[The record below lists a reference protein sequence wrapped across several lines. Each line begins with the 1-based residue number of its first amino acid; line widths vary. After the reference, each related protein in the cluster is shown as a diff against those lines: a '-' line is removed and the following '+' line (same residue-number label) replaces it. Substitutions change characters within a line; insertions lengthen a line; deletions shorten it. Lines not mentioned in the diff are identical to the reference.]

1 MAGHVVVNNLGVS
14 FTGKDKTIW
23 AVKDVSLEVKSRE
36 FVSLVGVSG
45 CGKSTVINSIA
56 GFVPPTVGEVTVD
69 NQPITEPN
77 SRRGVVFQSF
87 VLFPWKTVRE
97 NIAFGPRS
105 RDVDEKVI
113 TGSVD
118 QYLTLMGLMK
128 FADHYPQQLSGGMRQ
143 RVALARVLI
152 NDPDVLLMDEPFGAL
167 DAQTRIFM
175 QEVVLNLW
183 ESTHKSVLFVTHD
196 IDEAVF
202 LSDRVYVM
210 TAAPGSIKS
219 VYNIE
224 LERPRH
230 ADIRL
235 DQKFLYYKKE
245 LYEAIREESQKVLGP
260 LPTF

>member
-1 MAGHVVVNNLGVS
+1 MAGHVVVENLGVS

-56 GFVPPTVGEVTVD
+56 GFVPPTVGDVTVD

-97 NIAFGPRS
+97 NIAFGPHS
-105 RDVDEKVI
+105 RGVDEKVI
-113 TGSVD
+113 TQSVD
-118 QYLTLMGLMK
+118 QYLKLMGLMN

-219 VYNIE
+219 VYDIE
-224 LERPRH
+224 LERPRG
-230 ADIRL
+230 AEIRL
-235 DQKFLYYKKE
+235 DPKFLDYKRE
-245 LYEAIREESQKVLGP
+245 LYEEIREESQKVLGP
-260 LPTF
+260 LPLF

>member
-1 MAGHVVVNNLGVS
+1 MAGHVVVKNLGIS

-23 AVKDVSLEVKSRE
+23 AVKDVSLEVTSRE

-45 CGKSTVINSIA
+45 CGKSKVINSIA

-87 VLFPWKTVRE
+87 VLFPWKTVFE

-105 RDVDEKVI
+105 RDVDEKAI
-113 TGSVD
+113 TESVD
-118 QYLTLMGLMK
+118 QYLKLMGLMK

-219 VYNIE
+219 VYDIE

-235 DQKFLYYKKE
+235 DQKFLLYKKE
-245 LYEAIREESQKVLGP
+245 L
-260 LPTF
+260 